1 MQMARTV
8 VGSQGPWAEGPSPVT
23 LRACGSDEHL
33 PGSLKGSASDSKG
46 SLTHSE
52 ASIRG
57 VPTQTETRNWGL
69 GTPSGELVGKGHQQG
84 EGCLHSASHSA
95 SVLTFRVLMATFT
108 QYAVS
113 SGHLFRAPRGAVLA
127 FPGMKHSLSR
137 CFLPKILEMVVW
149 MA

>member
-57 VPTQTETRNWGL
+57 VPTQTETRNWAWGL
-69 GTPSGELVGKGHQQG
+69 PAGSWLGK
-84 EGCLHSASHSA
+84 
-95 SVLTFRVLMATFT
+95 ATSREK
-108 QYAVS
+108 AVS
-113 SGHLFRAPRGAVLA
+113 TQHHTAPLFSRSG
-127 FPGMKHSLSR
+127 
-137 CFLPKILEMVVW
+137 C
-149 MA
+149 